1 MVTLNTNV
9 QSLNA
14 QRLVNINSANLA
26 RTTQRLSSG
35 LRVNSASDDPSG
47 LAIAESLTSQ
57 LRGDKMASD
66 QNIQQGQSMIQVA
79 DSGPSQIGDILQRM
93 RELSVQANNT
103 GLTTNEMRAQ
113 EIVLEL
119 LHGLKP
125 NGDPAVDN
133 LCGLHTYIYRI
144 LYEANVRKRGELI
157 DQAVGQLRDL
167 LETWERIVMPGRH
180 PEAGRIV
187 SIDRHC

>member
-1 MVTLNTNV
+1 MVTSPY
-9 QSLNA
+9 QAYARA
-14 QRLVNINSANLA
+14 QATTSTQGELLVLLYRGASRFAAKARL
-26 RTTQRLSSG
+26 
-35 LRVNSASDDPSG
+35 
-47 LAIAESLTSQ
+47 Q
-57 LRGDKMASD
+57 LRDGDLEGAHNS
-66 QNIQQGQSMIQVA
+66 
-79 DSGPSQIGDILQRM
+79 L
-93 RELSVQANNT
+93 
-103 GLTTNEMRAQ
+103 MRAQ

-119 LHGLKP
+119 VHGLKP